1 MKLPGA
7 SCVPAN
13 ESLLTLEGSIGLT
26 LYNFN
31 LHKHEPRYLLCFLL
45 GEINKGD
52 KFIHD
57 RDMAWLD
64 ESDGNSI
71 IRVLIYI
78 FHLIYRFHG
87 SLTNLGVLVNVKG
100 LMIIMNYGHSL

>member
-1 MKLPGA
+1 MKLPGG
-7 SCVPAN
+7 SCIPAN

-31 LHKHEPRYLLCFLL
+31 LHKHEPRYLPCFLL
-45 GEINKGD
+45 GEISD

-71 IRVLIYI
+71 IRVLIYV

-87 SLTNLGVLVNVKG
+87 SLSNLGVLVNVNG
-100 LMIIMNYGHSL
+100 